1 MAGTGFDADFD
12 PQDQAE
18 TLDESMTVGGEGSV
32 GLGGDSPL
40 AIGEDMRT
48 FEELPDVLD
57 VTQVA
62 GDRDDDQD
70 GAEAFDET
78 NLDEHEEINEMRTFE
93 ELPDVLDVTSAEGD
107 RDDDEAL
114 ALDADEFDEDAIDDD
129 DLEEDNEL
137 DYRAATQDREDDIDG
152 LGDEDSYDD
161 DQLDMAEEVE
171 GLDEEVGDADTV
183 TGGEDDFTNFQAKAV
198 ADEDLKRMGY
208 SEDRGGETRA
218 KPDED

>member
-32 GLGGDSPL
+32 ALGGDSPL

-62 GDRDDDQD
+62 
-70 GAEAFDET
+70 
-78 NLDEHEEINEMRTFE
+78 
-93 ELPDVLDVTSAEGD
+93 GD